1 MNRLKINKTP
11 NTILTALAVVFVLG
25 VLTFVNYRFSIQ
37 NPGGTDFMVHWMGTR
52 AYLTEGLSP
61 YSDET
66 SIMIQTFTYGRPAQA
81 GEHELRVAYPLYS
94 IFLFMPFSA
103 FADFDIARGAWMTL
117 LEISLIALCFVCFQ
131 LTDWKPS
138 LPVLTVFL
146 IFSVLW
152 YHAVRPLILGN
163 AVILVALAIAGGLL
177 AIKRGA
183 DELAGILFALA
194 TIKPQVAL
202 LFVVFIIFWAAAT
215 SRWKIIGWFLGVMAL
230 LVATATLLIPDWILQ
245 NIREIL
251 RYPGY
256 NPPGTLGAALNEWL
270 PGAGRRIG
278 WAVTGVL
285 SLLLLLEW
293 NISRVSNKRGFVWAA
308 CLTLTASLWIGIQT
322 DPGNFIVAFPAI
334 VMCFSLLDKRWKNG
348 GKKIIYAITAIL
360 FIGIWTIFLLTVEYS
375 YQPIQS
381 PVMFIPLP
389 MALLLMLYWVRWWAI
404 RPASTWMDSIYEL
417 ENPDLE

>member
-1 MNRLKINKTP
+1 MNQFKIKNIP
-11 NTILTALAVVFVLG
+11 NTVWIILAAGIVFGL
-25 VLTFVNYRFSIQ
+25 LTFVNYRYSTA

-66 SIMIQTFTYGRPAQA
+66 ALKIQTFTYGRPAEP

-103 FADFDIARGAWMTL
+103 IADFDLARGAWMTL

-131 LTDWKPS
+131 ISDWKPT

-146 IFSVLW
+146 VFSVLW

-177 AIKRGA
+177 AIKKRT

-194 TIKPQVAL
+194 TIKPQVAF
-202 LFVVFIIFWAAAT
+202 LFVVFILFWAGT
-215 SRWKIIGWFLGVMAL
+215 TGRWKIVGWFLGVMAL
-230 LVATATLLIPDWILQ
+230 LVATAALLIPDWILQ
-245 NIREIL
+245 NLREIV

-270 PGAGRRIG
+270 PGAGQRIG
-278 WAVTGVL
+278 WAVTGIL

-293 NISRVSNKRGFVWAA
+293 NIARKSEFRGFFWTA

-334 VMCFSLLDKRWKNG
+334 VLSFSLLDKRWKNG
-348 GKKIIYAITAIL
+348 GKKVIYAFSALL
-360 FIGIWTIFLLTVEYS
+360 FLGIWAIFLATVEYS

-381 PVMFIPLP
+381 PVMFLPLP
-389 MALLLMLYWVRWWAI
+389 MILFVLLYWVRWWAI
-404 RPASTWMDSIYEL
+404 RPPSTWMDSIYEL
-417 ENPDLE
+417 ENPELE

>member
-1 MNRLKINKTP
+1 
-11 NTILTALAVVFVLG
+11 
-25 VLTFVNYRFSIQ
+25 
-37 NPGGTDFMVHWMGTR
+37 
-52 AYLTEGLSP
+52 
-61 YSDET
+61 
-66 SIMIQTFTYGRPAQA
+66 
-81 GEHELRVAYPLYS
+81 
-94 IFLFMPFSA
+94 
-103 FADFDIARGAWMTL
+103 
-117 LEISLIALCFVCFQ
+117 
-131 LTDWKPS
+131 
-138 LPVLTVFL
+138 
-146 IFSVLW
+146 
-152 YHAVRPLILGN
+152 
-163 AVILVALAIAGGLL
+163 
-177 AIKRGA
+177 
-183 DELAGILFALA
+183 
-194 TIKPQVAL
+194 
-202 LFVVFIIFWAAAT
+202 
-215 SRWKIIGWFLGVMAL
+215 
-230 LVATATLLIPDWILQ
+230 
-245 NIREIL
+245 
-251 RYPGY
+251 
-256 NPPGTLGAALNEWL
+256 LGAALNEWL